1 MCTYIHTYMHAYTV
15 GIKHGDLYY
24 RLSDIEKFSA
34 EALLELVQAFF
45 AGKLQPTEK
54 VCMYVYVL
62 YLHICILLSC
72 DLFLIYEISTTSSVA
87 HSSATQG

>member
-1 MCTYIHTYMHAYTV
+1 MYIHTYMHAYTV

-34 EALLELVQAFF
+34 EALLEFVQAFF
-45 AGKLQPTEK
+45 ASKLQPTEK
-54 VCMYVYVL
+54 VCCMYVCMYM
-62 YLHICILLSC
+62 YCIQLSC

-87 HSSATQG
+87 HSAATQG